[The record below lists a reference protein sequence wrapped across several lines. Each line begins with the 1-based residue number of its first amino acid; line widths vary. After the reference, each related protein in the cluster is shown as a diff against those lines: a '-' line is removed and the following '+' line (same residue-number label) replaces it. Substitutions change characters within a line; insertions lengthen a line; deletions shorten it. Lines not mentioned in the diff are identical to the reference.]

1 MKKSLHSLLVLGLL
15 ALPLP
20 AAADTPAEVRETFLT
35 YKTAVIL
42 SDGAG
47 AAEVVS
53 SGSHDHFR
61 SLAEQALTFD
71 RSALL
76 QVELTERLYTL
87 LLRVTL
93 KPTDLDGMSGSEL
106 VAFTID
112 RGWIGRNGAP
122 RLEIGTS
129 VIEGDSASAAILRPD
144 GEESP
149 YDLQFVRQQGEW
161 RLDLVAL
168 MELIHVAFQNE
179 QKNSGLSEDEF
190 VMRMIEHGT
199 NQTVGPEIWD
209 PPS

>member
-1 MKKSLHSLLVLGLL
+1 MKKSLYSLLVFAVL

-20 AAADTPAEVRETFLT
+20 AAAQPAVEVRETFLT

-47 AAEVVS
+47 AAAVVS
-53 SGSHDHFR
+53 SDSHTYFR

-71 RSALL
+71 HADL
-76 QVELTERLYTL
+76 QQIALTERLYTL
-87 LLRVTL
+87 LLRTAL
-93 KPTDLDGMSGSEL
+93 QPNLLDSMSGSEL

-168 MELIHVAFQNE
+168 MELIHVAFQSE
-179 QKNSGLSEDEF
+179 QEKSGLSEDEF

-199 NQTVGPEIWD
+199 KQTVGPEIWD